1 MKLGLGLYRH
11 QLDDE
16 HFRFAAQA
24 GCEALVIHLV
34 DYFRGADESTP
45 NDQPTGDLA
54 GWGRA
59 GDPDALWEQ
68 DFLNDVVARA
78 AKHGLKIAAI
88 ENFDPAHWHD
98 VLLAGPK
105 RAEQLEN
112 IKTMIRRIGAAGI
125 PCMGYNFSL
134 AGVAGRVR
142 GPFARGQAEAVGM
155 AGPVDDPLPTGL
167 VWNMRVS
174 ERLGPELTPPCS
186 PAELWERL
194 QVFLDA
200 VLPVA
205 EASGVAL
212 AAHPDDPP
220 MPTVRGTP
228 RLVYQPALYQKLI
241 DLNPSPANK
250 LEYCLGSLAEM
261 TEGDIYASTED
272 YAKQGRLGYVHFRNV
287 TGKVP
292 TYRETFVDDGDIDM
306 LRIVEILHRTGFDGV
321 IIPDHAPQMSCGAP
335 WHAGMAFALGYMR
348 AALQQ
353 VQRASG
359 QSTARPNPVLS

>member
-11 QLDDE
+11 QLDDA
-16 HFRFAAQA
+16 HFAFAAQA

-34 DYFRGADESTP
+34 DYFRGADEATP

-59 GDPDALWEQ
+59 GDPDALWDEA
-68 DFLNDVVARA
+68 FLRDVVARA
-78 AKHGLKIAAI
+78 GRHGLKIAAI
-88 ENFDPAHWHD
+88 ENIDPAHWHD

-112 IKTMIRRIGAAGI
+112 IKTMIRRVGAAGI
-125 PCMGYNFSL
+125 PCIGYNFSL

-142 GPFARGQAEAVGM
+142 GKFARGGAEAVGM
-155 AGPVDDPLPTGL
+155 AGAVDDALPEGL
-167 VWNMRVS
+167 VWNMRVR

-186 PAELWERL
+186 PDELWARVK
-194 QVFLDA
+194 VFLDA

-205 EASGVAL
+205 EASGVVM

-220 MPTVRGTP
+220 LPMVRGTP
-228 RLVYQPALYQKLI
+228 RLVYQPQYYQRLI
-241 DLNPSPANK
+241 DLNPSPANR

-261 TEGDIYASTED
+261 TEGDLYAATED
-272 YAKQGRLGYVHFRNV
+272 YARQGRLGYVHFRNV
-287 TGKVP
+287 RDKVP
-292 TYRETFVDDGDIDM
+292 HYRETFVDDGEIDM
-306 LRIVEILHRTGFDGV
+306 LRIVEILHRAKFDGV
-321 IIPDHAPQMSCGAP
+321 LIPDHAPQMSCAAP

-348 AALQQ
+348 AAMQA
-353 VQRASG
+353 VAKKD
-359 QSTARPNPVLS
+359 LS